1 MSNEKDENEVKVT
14 EVNKNPDAPL
24 VVDLPD
30 GQKLMVGQLPPG
42 TVVEIATW
50 RGTSRPDSR
59 TTRLLLGVSAV
70 NSEENSDSTEKVNSE
85 SNSTNEVKMQ
95 RRNRKKKSTMLSS
108 RIKTVLVSIALLAT
122 VIGLFVLSPLQI
134 VKPTLGASIGFG
146 SADSSLVVALAV
158 DEISPGTPVVAYLGS
173 DKDTIVFGS
182 LSQMVDEAVLIQT
195 DGGFAQSSK
204 ENLIGRS
211 VLVIPFL
218 GKLF

>member
-1 MSNEKDENEVKVT
+1 MADRENNSEIQIT
-14 EVNKNPDAPL
+14 EVDKNPDAPL

-70 NSEENSDSTEKVNSE
+70 ESENPEED
-85 SNSTNEVKMQ
+85 EVKVVPVERISRRQ
-95 RRNRKKKSTMLSS
+95 RRTKKQIIPSAQSLILAAVTVV
-108 RIKTVLVSIALLAT
+108 VLVGAFI
-122 VIGLFVLSPLQI
+122 VSPLRL
-134 VKPTLGASIGFG
+134 VHPTLGSSIGFG
-146 SADSSLVVALAV
+146 SAESSLIIALPVQEPAA
-158 DEISPGTPVVAYLGS
+158 GTPILAYLGE
-173 DKDTIVFGS
+173 DKKEVVFGAM
-182 LSQMVDEAVLIQT
+182 SQTADDAVLIQT
-195 DGGFAQSSK
+195 SSGFAQTNK
-204 ENLIGRS
+204 VNIIGRS

>member
-1 MSNEKDENEVKVT
+1 MTTEKNEGEVKVT

-59 TTRLLLGVSAV
+59 TTRLLLGVST
-70 NSEENSDSTEKVNSE
+70 SENQNNQEEQAQDPTTATSE
-85 SNSTNEVKMQ
+85 APMSRKNRKRKPKRNLARVKM
-95 RRNRKKKSTMLSS
+95 
-108 RIKTVLVSIALLAT
+108 IALVAGLLAT

-134 VKPTLGASIGFG
+134 VKPTMGASIGFG
-146 SADSSLVVALAV
+146 SADSSLIVALAQ

-173 DKDTIVFGS
+173 DKDVVVFGA
-182 LSQMVDEAVLIQT
+182 LSQVVQGAVLIQT
-195 DGGFAQSSK
+195 DGGYAQTTT